1 MSLPFVIELLIV
13 DRSSQYNLFVLTSY
27 CRELGLCRFAAVIKI
42 FGTSLV
48 QDPWII
54 VRTDVPEIQ
63 YRTLLCGSIVRDVGS
78 CRLVYM
84 VALV

>member
-1 MSLPFVIELLIV
+1 MS
-13 DRSSQYNLFVLTSY
+13 N
-27 CRELGLCRFAAVIKI
+27 CRELGLCRFAAVIKT

-63 YRTLLCGSIVRDVGS
+63 YRTL
-78 CRLVYM
+78 
-84 VALV
+84 AEN